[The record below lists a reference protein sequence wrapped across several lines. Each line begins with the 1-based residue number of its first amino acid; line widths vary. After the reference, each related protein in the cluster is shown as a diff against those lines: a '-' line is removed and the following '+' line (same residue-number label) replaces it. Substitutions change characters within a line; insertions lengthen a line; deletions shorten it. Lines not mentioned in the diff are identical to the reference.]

1 VTHIKDVFFA
11 LQDSTVSHVTSPSQH
26 SMKNA
31 LCLVTL
37 SLSLSLSLSVG
48 VGVCL
53 SLCVCACVHVD
64 RCVCTHFLK

>member
-11 LQDSTVSHVTSPSQH
+11 LQDSTVSHVSSPSQH

-37 SLSLSLSLSVG
+37 SLSLSVG

-53 SLCVCACVHVD
+53 SLCARACVHAD

>member
-1 VTHIKDVFFA
+1 MTHIKDVFFA

-26 SMKNA
+26 GMKNA
-31 LCLVTL
+31 LCLVT
-37 SLSLSLSLSVG
+37 LSLSLSLSVG

-53 SLCVCACVHVD
+53 SLCVCARVHVD